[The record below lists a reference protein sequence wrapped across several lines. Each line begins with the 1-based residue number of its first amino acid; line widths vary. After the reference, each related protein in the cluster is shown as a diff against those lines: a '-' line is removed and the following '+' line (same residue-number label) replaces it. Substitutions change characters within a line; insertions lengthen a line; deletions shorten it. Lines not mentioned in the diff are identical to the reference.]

1 MIFTGYL
8 TGLLYGALCLLI
20 AAVAYKLGMPKKFT
34 RKIVH
39 VLVGL
44 EWVILYH
51 FLGAGVH
58 FLMVCIFFLL
68 LLIVSYKA
76 KIMGMISSEA
86 DNSPGTIYY
95 AAAMTG
101 VAIVGCFLP
110 NVMLPFGIGVFCTS
124 FGDGLAG
131 VVGQL
136 ITKHNP
142 TIYGQKTF
150 IGTLT
155 NFVVSFLAAFTI
167 STAFSMDLS
176 ILQCIAIGLLS
187 VELELLGE
195 GGFDN
200 IAVTWA
206 TTALAY
212 GFLYFA
218 NINNYL
224 FPILITAPIVIFVKL
239 KNALTKSGLI
249 AALVIDLIVSISLG
263 NLGFITFVIFFAGS
277 IIIDKIK
284 KRAKNKGRSDI
295 EAKGD
300 CRDAMQVLV
309 NGLPATVVAAAYLI
323 TGKEIFIIPFAA
335 SLAEAFADTA
345 ASGIG
350 AFSKHTFDPFRMKKC
365 ERGLSGGMSL
375 IGTLASLL
383 ASFVIALSML
393 IWNVDDYSLRG
404 LLIVA
409 LSGFAGALIDSL
421 LGSLIQAKY
430 KCAVCGKITE
440 RTEHC
445 SVTTTRVCG
454 IAAVDNDVVNLIS
467 CSFAAALALVL
478 TVCI

>member
-1 MIFTGYL
+1 MILTGYL
-8 TGLLYGALCLLI
+8 TGLFYAALCLLI
-20 AAVAYKLGMPKKFT
+20 AAIAYKLGMPKKFT

-39 VLVGL
+39 VLVGF
-44 EWVILYH
+44 EWGILYH

-58 FLMVCIFFLL
+58 FLLVCIFFLI
-68 LLIVSYKA
+68 LLIISHKA
-76 KIMGMISSEA
+76 KLMSMISSDS

-101 VAIVGCFLP
+101 VALVGCFVP
-110 NVMLPFGIGVFCTS
+110 EVMLPFGIGVFCTS

-136 ITKHNP
+136 VTKPNP
-142 TIYGQKTF
+142 SLYGKKTLF
-150 IGTLT
+150 GTLA
-155 NFVVSFLAAFTI
+155 NFIVSSAAAFII
-167 STAFSMDLS
+167 STIFSIDLS
-176 ILQCIAIGLLS
+176 ILQCLAIGLLS
-187 VELELLGE
+187 AELELVGE
-195 GGFDN
+195 GGIDN
-200 IAVTWA
+200 VSVTWA

-212 GFLYFA
+212 GFMYFA
-218 NINNYL
+218 EINNYL
-224 FPILITAPIVIFVKL
+224 LSILLTVPIVIFVKL

-249 AALVIDLIVSISLG
+249 AALVIDLVVSISLG
-263 NLGFITFVIFFAGS
+263 NLGFVTFVLFFGGS
-277 IIIDKIK
+277 VTIDKIK
-284 KRAKNKGRSDI
+284 KRAKNKGRNDI
-295 EAKGD
+295 EVKGD

-309 NGLPATVVAAAYLI
+309 NGLPATVVAIAYLI
-323 TGKEIFIIPFAA
+323 TGKDIFVIPFAA

-375 IGTLASLL
+375 VGTFASFL
-383 ASFVIALSML
+383 ASFVIALSMP
-393 IWNVDDYSLRG
+393 IWNVDDYGLRG
-404 LLIVA
+404 FLIVA

-430 KCAVCGKITE
+430 KCTVCGKLTE

-445 SVTTTRVCG
+445 SVSTTRVCG
-454 IAAVDNDVVNLIS
+454 IASIDNDVVNLIS

-478 TVCI
+478 TILI